1 MSSDACYVLSRH
13 LANTFL
19 NSPQLVPAGASALAV
34 YPENPLDLPAEH
46 LKASYGDET
55 PALAIVPELAGLLGQ
70 AAVRNSHKGVKA
82 TWINLGQCRLP
93 IQAHTTVQTGVSMCK
108 QCACVHVLATKAT
121 ASKEAPLQPSAGPTP
136 SDALAAFRC
145 LLGGVFGAGG
155 AKKED
160 LLPGLQILVPG
171 QSEGTQPKK
180 GASAGS
186 QPATTPSAPAAA
198 PALPLLD
205 AIGTTPASPSK
216 QAGGAAPAVAAA
228 SAGPV
233 EAQNNDKK
241 PGEGKSLEDYEAETY
256 AFLQN
261 KKLMKRPAAAKA
273 KAKGKAKA
281 KAQTKGKAA
290 PTPAGLSGVLKLG
303 CKTCRGTSKGCKA
316 CRNPNY
322 SGPRMNRQEWLA
334 LARKHGWKL

>member
-1 MSSDACYVLSRH
+1 
-13 LANTFL
+13 
-19 NSPQLVPAGASALAV
+19 
-34 YPENPLDLPAEH
+34 
-46 LKASYGDET
+46 
-55 PALAIVPELAGLLGQ
+55 
-70 AAVRNSHKGVKA
+70 
-82 TWINLGQCRLP
+82 
-93 IQAHTTVQTGVSMCK
+93 MCK
-108 QCACVHVLATKAT
+108 QCVCVHVLATKAT

-160 LLPGLQILVPG
+160 LLPDLQILMPG
-171 QSEGTQPKK
+171 QSEGTQQKK
-180 GASAGS
+180 GASPGS

-205 AIGTTPASPSK
+205 AIGTTPAL
-216 QAGGAAPAVAAA
+216 AAA

-233 EAQNNDKK
+233 EAQTNDKE
-241 PGEGKSLEDYEAETY
+241 PGEEKPLEDYEAETY
-256 AFLQN
+256 ASLQN
-261 KKLMKRPAAAKA
+261 KKLMKWPAAAKA
-273 KAKGKAKA
+273 KAKA

-290 PTPAGLSGVLKLG
+290 PTPAGPSGVLKLG